1 MQTKSLPITR
11 WRLSEVDSAI
21 QEKLSSEFGL
31 SPIVSQILTSRD
43 ILEIDDARRF
53 LSPSLT
59 DLHNPYLMKDMRKG
73 VNRLVKAIRN
83 RESIVIYG
91 DYDADGITSV
101 VILLKFL
108 RRIDPSVSYHI
119 PDRIGEGYSLNR
131 TAIDRFKTK
140 GISLIVTV
148 DCGISDADEVA
159 YAKGLGIDTII
170 LDHHEVPPSLPN
182 AAAVI
187 NPHRTDCPFPF
198 KDMAAVGIAFNFL
211 IALRG
216 VLREEGFWNSR
227 TYPNLRQ
234 YLDLVALGT
243 IGDISPLIDENRI
256 LAKIGLELITE
267 GRSAGIRALK
277 EVCGIDS
284 QVIDSTKASYNL
296 IPRINAAGRIASP
309 RDAVDLLMTEDME
322 KALNLARQLDVYNR
336 RRQDIERE
344 ILGEILK
351 EIEDTMDPKNSRSL
365 VFASSRWHPGV
376 IGIVASR
383 LVDRYY
389 RPAILI
395 SLKDGIGKGSGR
407 SIADFD
413 IYRGLQRCDSLLL
426 SYGGHRFAAGISI
439 REEHIPDFRNLL
451 ESVIQEETRASD
463 MVSQTVIDAECRLQD
478 ITHSLLSQIETLAPY
493 GACNPEPILC
503 VRNVNVISPSVVGNN
518 HLRMRISSSGTN
530 CNSIW
535 FSKGHYLQTITGLP
549 VDIAFTPQINT
560 WGGISDIQLKMHDVA
575 ISSSN

>member
-1 MQTKSLPITR
+1 MQPKSLPITR
-11 WRLSEVDSAI
+11 WRLSEVDPGI

-43 ILEIDDARRF
+43 ILEIDDAKRF

-73 VNRLVKAIRN
+73 VNRLIKAFRN

-101 VILLKFL
+101 VLLLTFF

-131 TAIDRFKTK
+131 TAIDRFKSQ
-140 GISLIVTV
+140 GINLIVTV
-148 DCGISDADEVA
+148 DCGISDSDEVT
-159 YAKGLGIDTII
+159 YAKSLGIDTII
-170 LDHHEVPPSLPN
+170 LDHHEVPSTLPD

-216 VLREEGFWNSR
+216 VLREEGFWSSR

-256 LAKIGLELITE
+256 LAKVGLDLITE
-267 GRSAGIRALK
+267 GRRTGIRALK
-277 EVCGIDS
+277 EICGIDN
-284 QVIDSTKASYNL
+284 QVVDSTKASYNL

-322 KALNLARQLDVYNR
+322 VARTLARQLDVYNR

-344 ILGEILK
+344 ILGEILR
-351 EIEDTMDPKNSRSL
+351 EIEN
-365 VFASSRWHPGV
+365 
-376 IGIVASR
+376 
-383 LVDRYY
+383 
-389 RPAILI
+389 
-395 SLKDGIGKGSGR
+395 
-407 SIADFD
+407 
-413 IYRGLQRCDSLLL
+413 
-426 SYGGHRFAAGISI
+426 
-439 REEHIPDFRNLL
+439 
-451 ESVIQEETRASD
+451 
-463 MVSQTVIDAECRLQD
+463 
-478 ITHSLLSQIETLAPY
+478 
-493 GACNPEPILC
+493 
-503 VRNVNVISPSVVGNN
+503 
-518 HLRMRISSSGTN
+518 
-530 CNSIW
+530 
-535 FSKGHYLQTITGLP
+535 
-549 VDIAFTPQINT
+549 
-560 WGGISDIQLKMHDVA
+560 
-575 ISSSN
+575 

>member
-1 MQTKSLPITR
+1 MQPKSLPITR

-131 TAIDRFKTK
+131 TAIDRFKTQ

-216 VLREEGFWNSR
+216 VLREEGFWNSS

-256 LAKIGLELITE
+256 LAKIGLDLITE
-267 GRSAGIRALK
+267 GRSTGIRALK

-284 QVIDSTKASYNL
+284 QVVDSTKASYNL

-309 RDAVDLLMTEDME
+309 RDAVNLLMTEDME
-322 KALNLARQLDVYNR
+322 TALTLARQLDVYNR

-439 REEHIPDFRNLL
+439 REEHIPDFRTLL

-463 MVSQTVIDAECRLQD
+463 MVSQTIIDAECRLQD
-478 ITHSLLSQIETLAPY
+478 ITHNLLSQIETLAPY
-493 GACNPEPILC
+493 GARNPEPILC
-503 VRNVNVISPSVVGNN
+503 VRNVNVLSPSVVGNN

-535 FSKGHYLQTITGLP
+535 FSKGHYLETITGLP